1 MIFASTKEMR
11 LFIYFCQVK
20 HIVFIFL
27 IPIIVSAQNSINIDD
42 ISSKK
47 LALSFHSGTKIYSG
61 NMLLENRKFTREGV
75 FFAFNFFT
83 RKEISKKINIIS
95 KSSFILSNAIAKEI
109 DVHIPET
116 EIDFVTQIPNILSCN
131 INYSITLN
139 KPINRFLVHGLSL
152 EFRIFPLFYKKGRIF
167 NASKHSFGGY
177 VSSEE
182 NGSLPDLEKSTQISY
197 SINYAFNNITSASI
211 LIFIYSDLSLY
222 NYDISPLYPGI
233 SIKFEK
239 IINPN
244 FRAPWI
250 RIPKK

>member
-1 MIFASTKEMR
+1 
-11 LFIYFCQVK
+11 VK

-27 IPIIVSAQNSINIDD
+27 IPIIVGAQSSINIDD

-47 LALSFHSGTKIYSG
+47 LVFSVHSGTKIYSG

-83 RKEISKKINIIS
+83 RKEISKKINVIS
-95 KSSFILSNAIAKEI
+95 KTSFILSNAVSKEI

-131 INYSITLN
+131 INYSLTLN
-139 KPINRFLVHGLSL
+139 KQINSLLVHGLSL
-152 EFRIFPLFYKKGRIF
+152 EFRMFPLFYKKGRIF
-167 NASKHSFGGY
+167 NESKHSFGGY
-177 VSSEE
+177 ISSEE
-182 NGSLPDLEKSTQISY
+182 NGSLPDLEKSTQIAY

-211 LIFIYSDLSLY
+211 LVFLYSDWTIY
-222 NYDISPLYPGI
+222 NYHISPLYPGF

-250 RIPKK
+250 RMPKK